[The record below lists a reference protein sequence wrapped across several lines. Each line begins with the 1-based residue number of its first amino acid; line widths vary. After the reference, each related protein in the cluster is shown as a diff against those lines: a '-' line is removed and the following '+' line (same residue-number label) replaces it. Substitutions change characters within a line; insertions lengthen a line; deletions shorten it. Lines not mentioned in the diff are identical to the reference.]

1 LNAANCSFKRRLSGG
16 DSDLPVRARI
26 AEAKGDVEFAI
37 SLLRDEK
44 DADSRS
50 TLLDILFRRRDR
62 DAALAWLAEEK
73 VDVPDLTVNGVHTL
87 SLCHLQRLDVESV
100 RIALGQLT
108 PAQGKE
114 GPYLLFLR
122 AAASLASVLPIPE
135 HDLPLTGLPL
145 EVMRARVV
153 LPDAE
158 AAARL
163 DRAAADLGTF
173 MPIAATLGMREA
185 KRLAEAYASWCELLH
200 PYRKAAGLARLRS
213 EMKDPKTALARL
225 QFALAYDPEFRP
237 DDVAQY
243 LERREQLGGLD
254 DSEIRAMLV
263 LRLHGNNP
271 GAVAALIARYRMKLE
286 AAFPPLPITPIEIQ
300 ALAKAGDAP
309 SARLLLNAH
318 ADQFSADARAGLEAE
333 VAKAEGADPIQE
345 DLRVYETTKSVEAL
359 RSLLASVGSRG
370 DDRAVARCSEELYQ
384 RTQDPQHI
392 ARAARALTN
401 VGDSKE
407 FLRVMGAYPFLQGR
421 DTALA
426 RRYGWELFHSGKLK
440 EAKDIAERLEKWV
453 PPARDLNLEIAIA
466 IESGEWESL
475 AVTLAAFLEDTSKH
489 SALELIRAASLAQA
503 SRRGPMMDLLKA
515 AVVAKAEPDPNV
527 WLGAYR
533 LIIEE
538 GLEDDVPEAHG
549 WFQRALTLSDSG
561 GPVQR
566 FELKDLLPQQQE
578 WNERTRTISDSIV
591 RGEIPLIIAATGLR
605 TTVLDILLRN
615 LIRNSALTDP
625 RKRVAVPLF
634 SGTRAP
640 AKCGT
645 LNCLAIDISALMVMG
660 WLGILPTVFG
670 AFPQIALPAT
680 ILSELFEGRRRI
692 QQVQKSRIK
701 RAAELEQAIA
711 RRRLKVTRTA
721 ELGRDAL
728 SDEVGPTL
736 AGFIRAAE
744 AANGVVLRPAPVH
757 RPGLDQIDADV
768 SAHTTSL
775 SDMQT
780 LLAVLVD
787 RGAVDQAKEETAK
800 RYFNLQDKGWESPA
814 RPDPDRPLFIDGLA
828 LVYLQYT
835 DLLDTVLNVFKD
847 VHIEAN
853 TQDEALVIIENNR
866 HVTEALAKIDEIR
879 TVIRDANAAGKI
891 VFGPRREERDENEG
905 PGLSTLHLLSDL
917 SGADAVV
924 CDDRALNKDAFA
936 QDVSG
941 KRIRALTTLDII
953 EELKSQSLITE
964 AERRSMRHRLRAGG
978 AVLMP
983 MDAAEIANAT
993 MRSGAVKSAEL
1004 KAIQE
1009 SVDLARVAEV
1019 PAFPRELPWFA
1030 ALNMAAKAAIM
1041 EVWKTEPDRER
1052 AVTIA
1057 DMLLELYPNPE
1068 DWIACWGSNPPPNW
1082 VDAVRSISVASLSI
1096 PVELADD
1103 QLVAAYNDW
1112 LEARLL
1118 KPMRATEPQR
1128 YQRVVAQMRSFI
1140 DSAQEGDDEETT

>member
-1 LNAANCSFKRRLSGG
+1 MLLQEAQRLSGG
-16 DSDLPVRARI
+16 DSDLPARARI
-26 AEAKGDVEFAI
+26 AHAKGDVEYAI

-50 TLLDILFRRRDR
+50 TLLDILFGSRGR

-87 SLCHLQRLDVESV
+87 SLCHLQRSDVESV
-100 RIALGQLT
+100 CIALGKLT
-108 PAQGKE
+108 PDQGKE

-122 AAASLASVLPIPE
+122 ATANLASVLPIPE

-158 AAARL
+158 AAGRL
-163 DRAAADLGTF
+163 DSAAADLGTF
-173 MPIAATLGMREA
+173 IPIAATLGTREA
-185 KRLAEAYASWCELLH
+185 KRFAEAYASWCELLH

-225 QFALAYDPEFRP
+225 QFAFAYDPEFRP

-271 GAVAALIARYRMKLE
+271 SAVAALIARYRTKLE
-286 AAFPPLPITPIEIQ
+286 AAFPPVPITPIEIQ

-318 ADQFSADARAGLEAE
+318 ADQFSAEARAALEAE

-345 DLRVYETTKSVEAL
+345 DLRLYETTKSVGAL
-359 RSLLASVGSRG
+359 RSLLASVESRG
-370 DDRAVARCSEELYQ
+370 DDRAVARYSEELYQ
-384 RTQDPQHI
+384 RTQDPQDI
-392 ARAARALTN
+392 ARAARALAN

-440 EAKDIAERLEKWV
+440 EAEDIAERLEKWV

-475 AVTLAAFLEDTSKH
+475 AVTLATFLEDTSKH

-503 SRRGPMMDLLKA
+503 SGRGPMMDLLRA
-515 AVVAKAEPDPNV
+515 AVAKAEPDPNV
-527 WLGAYR
+527 WLGAYT

-538 GLEDDVPEAHG
+538 GLEDDVPEAHE
-549 WFQRALTLSDSG
+549 WFQRALALSDSD
-561 GPVQR
+561 GPIQR

-591 RGEIPLIIAATGLR
+591 RGEIPLIVAATGLR

-634 SGTRAP
+634 SGTRTP
-640 AKCGT
+640 ARCGT

-692 QQVQKSRIK
+692 QHVQKSRIK

-728 SDEVGPTL
+728 SDEIGPTL

-757 RPGLDQIDADV
+757 RPGLDQIEADV
-768 SAHTTSL
+768 SANTTSL

-800 RYFNLQDKGWESPA
+800 RYFNLQDKGWLSPA
-814 RPDPDRPLFIDGLA
+814 RPDPDRPLFVDGLA

-835 DLLDTVLNVFKD
+835 DLLETMLNVFKD
-847 VHIEAN
+847 VHIEADA
-853 TQDEALVIIENNR
+853 QDEALVIIENNR

-879 TVIRDANAAGKI
+879 TIIRNANAAGKI

-905 PGLSTLHLLSDL
+905 PSLSTLHLLSDL

-941 KRIRALTTLDII
+941 KRIRVLTTLDII
-953 EELKSQSLITE
+953 EELKSRSLITE
-964 AERRSMRHRLRAGG
+964 AERRAMRYRLRAGG

-983 MDAAEIANAT
+983 MDAAEIANAA

-1019 PAFPRELPWFA
+1019 PAFPRERAWFA

-1057 DMLLELYPNPE
+1057 DMALELYPNPE
-1068 DWIACWGSNPPPNW
+1068 DWIACWGSSPPPDW
-1082 VDAVRSISVASLSI
+1082 VDAVRSISVASLSM

-1103 QLVAAYNDW
+1103 QLVAAYNNW